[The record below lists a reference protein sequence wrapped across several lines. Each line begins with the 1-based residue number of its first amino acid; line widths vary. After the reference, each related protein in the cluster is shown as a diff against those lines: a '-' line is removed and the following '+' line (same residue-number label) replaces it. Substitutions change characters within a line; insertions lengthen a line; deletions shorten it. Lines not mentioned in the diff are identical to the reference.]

1 MSISGVNFM
10 PGSSPRV
17 QGKRVAAEGLDR
29 RGRIIPACAGKTS
42 QSCPHTSAH
51 TAHPR
56 ACGEN
61 HHPALTASWPSGS
74 SPRMRGKQ
82 YRAGLAILHQ
92 GLIPAHAGK
101 TGYLSAGKASVRAH
115 PRACGENA
123 PIAQSLGPGTGSSPR
138 MRGKPTPRR
147 SNGSEG
153 RLIPA
158 HAGKTRPPGTLRH
171 RPPAHPRA
179 CGENCVFTA
188 EKFANIGSSPRMRG
202 KPEAGSAPWRTTGLI
217 PAHAG
222 KTVSRA
228 APPPSPPAHPRA
240 CGENTQKAYE
250 IFVDEGSSPRMRGK
264 PGFFTADMIAA
275 RLIPAHAGKTS

>member
-1 MSISGVNFM
+1 
-10 PGSSPRV
+10 
-17 QGKRVAAEGLDR
+17 
-29 RGRIIPACAGKTS
+29 
-42 QSCPHTSAH
+42 
-51 TAHPR
+51 
-56 ACGEN
+56 
-61 HHPALTASWPSGS
+61 
-74 SPRMRGKQ
+74 MRGKPSDL
-82 YRAGLAILHQ
+82 RVHVHGF

-101 TGYLSAGKASVRAH
+101 TWAMSQYHDEYRAH
-115 PRACGENA
+115 PRACGENNCGLAKPA
-123 PIAQSLGPGTGSSPR
+123 PRRGSSPR
-138 MRGKPTPRR
+138 MRGKLR
-147 SNGSEG
+147 SARAANKARG
-153 RLIPA
+153 LIPA
-158 HAGKTRPPGTLRH
+158 HAGKTPLSHNPSD
-171 RPPAHPRA
+171 PAQAHPRA

-264 PGFFTADMIAA
+264 PLNSSPRGGRS
-275 RLIPAHAGKTS
+275 RLIPAHAGKTSALSFRYIDFWAHPRACGENRKGLAG